1 MQSTSTGLPTGL
13 KFTFLVSAIGG
24 LVFALSSMAVPDWV
38 ASLSGLPGKDLPVY
52 QQAGAA
58 ILGYSVASFLSWRAS
73 NWDQVRIPIVSGIT
87 FSALSALGA
96 FYYVVL
102 KGVATPALI
111 AVLIFSIYLAVALA
125 YYLITLSKQEGGS
138 SS

>member
-1 MQSTSTGLPTGL
+1 MVNTSLSNGL
-13 KFTFLVSAIGG
+13 KLTFLFSTLGG
-24 LVFALSSMAVPDWV
+24 LGFALTSMAVPALV

-58 ILGYSVASFLSWRAS
+58 ILGYSVASFLSWRATR
-73 NWDQVRIPIVSGIT
+73 WEQVRIPVIFGLT

-102 KGVATPALI
+102 QGVATPALI
-111 AVLIFSIYLAVALA
+111 LTLLFSLVLALALA
-125 YYLITLSKQEGGS
+125 YYLYTYSKLEGGS
-138 SS
+138 K

>member
-1 MQSTSTGLPTGL
+1 MSKENLPAGL
-13 KFTFLVSAIGG
+13 KLTFLFSTLGG
-24 LVFALSSMAVPDWV
+24 LGFALTSMAVPSLV

-58 ILGYSVASFLSWRAS
+58 ILGYSVASFLSWRATS
-73 NWDQVRIPIVSGIT
+73 WQQVRIPVIFGLT

-102 KGVATPALI
+102 QGVATLALI
-111 AVLIFSIYLAVALA
+111 LVLVFSLVLAVALT
-125 YYLITLSKQEGGS
+125 YYLFTFSKQEGAMQ
-138 SS
+138 